1 MNGIDPLI
9 ARRGHSDTRLSR
21 RRLPN
26 SPDLRSSRLNGP
38 VALVRWL
45 LADPEIRSATS
56 VPAAASPGANLL
68 RKPCPA
74 DGCADTERW
83 SFGGK

>member
-21 RRLPN
+21 RRLAD

-38 VALVRWL
+38 VALVR
-45 LADPEIRSATS
+45 
-56 VPAAASPGANLL
+56 
-68 RKPCPA
+68 
-74 DGCADTERW
+74 
-83 SFGGK
+83 